1 MRFLSGPLLMACLL
15 LTSGGPEKY
24 AKSNQADTSQ
34 CGVITRALS
43 DYSRIRVGAQRK
55 DVERYFERDGGFQS
69 PSGTRY
75 THPACSYLHLDV
87 EYQVESSG
95 KQAFSPD
102 DTVSKVS
109 RLYVQYPGKD

>member
-15 LTSGGPEKY
+15 LTSGGPEKC

-69 PSGTRY
+69 PSGTRF
-75 THPACSYLHLDV
+75 THIPHAAIFIWTWNIRGFIWETSL
-87 EYQVESSG
+87 
-95 KQAFSPD
+95 FS
-102 DTVSKVS
+102 
-109 RLYVQYPGKD
+109 